1 MASQRGTK
9 TSVGSHARWEFPG
22 PQTGF
27 GPKGVL
33 LLDVNWRHCNSAQF
47 SSQAG
52 PGPRPTMYWPMG
64 WMAAARSKG
73 LRGLPYCNPVET
85 SRVKERNRNQSGYLT
100 IPGKTGQIKKLGRDF
115 RQGNFMAYTSK
126 DILKINFHQNLLG
139 RGAIPLHSGSIRIHN
154 LFFPPIDS
162 NTNLRRPEIVTS
174 LSLYRSHHQIV
185 QQLTDNGGRG
195 HALGNQADHSSK
207 LYQKSVGKSIS
218 AGKARKERASN
229 SGTISAT
236 KKRSY
241 QGVKG
246 GGKLWGCK
254 ASRLAVNFKVEGV
267 QTFRLQGNIYVLIKA
282 FSAQIFGQ
290 ISPFLCG

>member
-64 WMAAARSKG
+64 WMAPARSKG
-73 LRGLPYCNPVET
+73 LRGSACYNPVEN
-85 SRVKERNRNQSGYLT
+85 SRVKQRNRKQSGYLT

-115 RQGNFMAYTSK
+115 RKGNFIAYTSK
-126 DILKINFHQNLLG
+126 NIDKVNFHQNLLR
-139 RGAIPLHSGSIRIHN
+139 RGAIPLHSGSVRIYN
-154 LFFPPIDS
+154 LLFPPINSNTNPIDS

-195 HALGNQADHSSK
+195 HALGNQANHSSK
-207 LYQKSVGKSIS
+207 LCQKGVGKS
-218 AGKARKERASN
+218 
-229 SGTISAT
+229 
-236 KKRSY
+236 
-241 QGVKG
+241 
-246 GGKLWGCK
+246 WGCFGRKSTQRTGQQFRHNLCHQKKVLPRSERWRK
-254 ASRLAVNFKVEGV
+254 ALGV
-267 QTFRLQGNIYVLIKA
+267 QGFQAGSQFQG
-282 FSAQIFGQ
+282 
-290 ISPFLCG
+290 